1 MTTVSVGSTEPAFHK
16 ALTYLNRYLLF
27 LQVFIL
33 GGLAMIMSSRDR
45 FQEISDSLYEGA
57 DQLMNSALVDIFVRN
72 ESIVLLLVVLA
83 GLYIKEKRLE
93 KIGTRITSNIVGVVL
108 IGLFASLLIQRLYLV

>member
-72 ESIVLLLVVLA
+72 ESMVLLLVVLA